1 MTDASIALNRF
12 GLGAAPGETPGP
24 DPRRWLT
31 AQLAQFEP
39 RPTPIAALPGSRQIL
54 SEYGAHAD
62 RLTVLR
68 RERREAAPAA
78 ASAPPMVPPAAPAM
92 ADASAMPAA
101 DMPDALQLERR
112 AARERA
118 NAHYAAQ
125 ALARAQVAVTSRA
138 SLVERLTHFWA
149 NHFAVSADKFELL
162 GLSGAMEF
170 EAIRP
175 HVLGRFG
182 DMLQAVE
189 RHPAMLYF
197 LDQTQSVGPGSRVGV
212 AAANA
217 KRARGLNENLARE
230 ILELHTLGVRSG
242 YAQADVTEFARALT
256 GWTVVNRA
264 TGPGGTVPA
273 GFSFS
278 PRFHEPGTRTILGRQ
293 WPQQG
298 ADQAAAVLD
307 YLATHPATARHIAT
321 KLARHFAGDDPPAPL
336 VARLE
341 KAFLQSGGDL
351 PTVYRALIAAPEC
364 WVPQPVKFK
373 SPWEWTIS
381 VQRGLGLR
389 EQNKGTVGLIN
400 QLGQPIWRPGS
411 PAGWDDIAP
420 SWAGPDALMR
430 RVEAAERIAQR
441 TRDTLDARAR
451 AAALF
456 PGALSPATA
465 QAIARAES
473 PAQGVALMLVAPE
486 FLRR

>member
-12 GLGAAPGETPGP
+12 GLGAAPWETPGP
-24 DPRRWLT
+24 DPKRWLT
-31 AQLAQFEP
+31 AQMAQFEP
-39 RPTPIAALPGSRQIL
+39 RPAPIAALPGSRQIL
-54 SEYGAHAD
+54 SELAAHYV
-62 RLTVLR
+62 RLRALR
-68 RERREAAPAA
+68 RGERDVSGEAARPSETADSTMGPQKTAPERTPLMEHVRATRELMRSRYLEQAVARSQLAVNGPA
-78 ASAPPMVPPAAPAM
+78 PF
-92 ADASAMPAA
+92 
-101 DMPDALQLERR
+101 L
-112 AARERA
+112 
-118 NAHYAAQ
+118 
-125 ALARAQVAVTSRA
+125 
-138 SLVERLTHFWA
+138 ERLTHFWA
-149 NHFAVSADKFELL
+149 NHFAVSADKLETS
-162 GLSGAMEF
+162 GLSGTLEF

-175 HVLGRFG
+175 HVLGRFR
-182 DMLQAVE
+182 DLLHAVE

-197 LDQTQSVGPGSRVGV
+197 LDQTQSVGPGSRVGL

-217 KRARGLNENLARE
+217 RRARGLNENLARE
-230 ILELHTLGVRSG
+230 ILELHTLGVRAG
-242 YAQADVTEFARALT
+242 YTQSDVTEFAQALT
-256 GWTVVNRA
+256 GWTVRGVDRA
-264 TGPGGTVPA
+264 PDPQTGVAPGFAFVP
-273 GFSFS
+273 
-278 PRFHEPGTRTILGRQ
+278 RLHEPGTRTILGMQ
-293 WPQQG
+293 WPQPG
-298 ADQAAAVLD
+298 EAQAAAVLD

-411 PAGWDDIAP
+411 PAGWDDIAA